1 MKMNKDDMLGA
12 LKAMKVDNG
21 PKNTESFK
29 KTDFLKN
36 IGGYMPKADG
46 KGQYMDGSSKK
57 LNSDLAKPEKEI
69 KFESEY
75 GFKIQQS
82 DIKNVSQKFL
92 AESAIL
98 ENSSPNAFRL
108 DLGSLVLDKT
118 HAKVGLTRAGEKVR
132 VELMY
137 PNANDKITVKITVD
151 GVDDNIYEL
160 SLEDEAY
167 VGNFGS
173 SILKEID
180 AMISEKESM
189 GLGDYDDEYYIGNKS
204 GGLSGFAPNWET
216 GGNITESSVSRMKD
230 LMALIEADDED
241 KDLEKNATPDVDV
254 EGEGEEFNAGDVNAD
269 GDFTEADFSLDDE
282 GDVNMDEFNDLGASM
297 GGGGALDLGG
307 GNDFGGGD
315 VNAEEGDAGVSVE
328 EDVNFMT
335 FRDKSDWLNSA
346 LDSMQKLVAKSVA
359 DKMQDGEGVIL
370 TSDEILNGSVGIKN
384 DSNPEIIEKFL
395 KVYPSLDEIEL
406 KEEDLN
412 RIEEK
417 LSLDD
422 GQFDAWLQAELPEMR
437 GDSDVSDALDN
448 DMFNEF
454 EEMGGEK
461 PEEFGGLG
469 EFDDFVDETTSD
481 EGDIDS
487 MFTDIAAEPTVDEEE
502 EDVLVRKEAEDEVG
516 GKELNEFPN
525 V

>member
-21 PKNTESFK
+21 PKNTESFT

-46 KGQYMDGSSKK
+46 KGQYKDDSSKK

-69 KFESEY
+69 KFESNY
-75 GFKIQQS
+75 GCKLQQS

-151 GVDDNIYEL
+151 GVEDKIYEL

-180 AMISEKESM
+180 SMIKEKESM
-189 GLGDYDDEYYIGNKS
+189 GIGDYDDEYYIGNKS
-204 GGLSGFAPNWET
+204 GGLTGFAPSWET
-216 GGNITESSVSRMKD
+216 GGNVTEAAVSRMKD
-230 LMALIEADDED
+230 LMALVEADDEEKD
-241 KDLEKNATPDVDV
+241 KTATPDVDV
-254 EGEGEEFNAGDVNAD
+254 EGEGEEFDAGDVNAD
-269 GDFTEADFSLDDE
+269 ENFSESDFSLDDA

-315 VNAEEGDAGVSVE
+315 VNAEKGDSGVSVE
-328 EDVNFMT
+328 ENVNFMT
-335 FRDKSDWLNSA
+335 FREKSDWLNSA

-395 KVYPSLDEIEL
+395 KVYPSLDEIEF

-437 GDSDVSDALDN
+437 GDKDVSDTLDN
-448 DMFNEF
+448 DMFDDF
-454 EEMGGEK
+454 EEMGGEQ
-461 PEEFGGLG
+461 PDEFGGLG

-487 MFTDIAAEPTVDEEE
+487 LFADIAAEPTIDEEE
-502 EDVLVRKEAEDEVG
+502 EEDTEARKEAENEVG
-516 GKELNEFPN
+516 GEELNEFPN